1 LLNHMHEEASPS
13 PDAEVSLGGLMER
26 TSELT
31 EDINER
37 SEVAMQVAEAE
48 QREASEEMAEDES
61 LVESEEQ

>member
-1 LLNHMHEEASPS
+1 
-13 PDAEVSLGGLMER
+13 MER

-61 LVESEEQ
+61 LVESDEQ